1 MTNVNKP
8 NRYYCFTI
16 NNYTATDI
24 EQLTAFCGDCTY
36 LTYGYEKGTEQ
47 NTPHIQGYFELPK
60 PQRFSYVKK
69 RLPRAHYEIRK
80 GSRTQARDY
89 CHKEDPKPFEYGI
102 WKPDKQGMRND
113 LTCVKRKIDEGASEE
128 VIADEHFN
136 TWCRNYRAFERYRNL
151 RNKRKC
157 TVKTV
162 IWLHGP
168 TGSGKSKHAYS
179 LAPDAYWKPPET
191 KWFDGYTGES
201 TVILDDFRY
210 TWFSF
215 SYLLRLLD
223 RYPMSVEN
231 KGGSTPWIP
240 HTIIVTCPN
249 APEDAYPYTG
259 EDTGQLLRR
268 ITKVIKVEG

>member
-16 NNYTATDI
+16 NNYSATDI
-24 EQLTAFCGDCTY
+24 EQLMAFCDDTTY
-36 LTYGYEKGTEQ
+36 LTYGFEKGTQES
-47 NTPHIQGYFELPK
+47 TKHIQGYVELPR
-60 PQRFSYVKK
+60 PQRFSYIKK
-69 RLPRAHYEIRK
+69 RLPRAHLEIRH

-113 LTCVKRKIDEGASEE
+113 LVAVKRKIDEGVSEE

-151 RNKRKC
+151 KNKKRC
-157 TVKTV
+157 TEKKV
-162 IWLHGP
+162 IWIYGP
-168 TGSGKSKHAYS
+168 TGTGKSKKAMD

-191 KWFDGYTGES
+191 KWFDGYAGES
-201 TVILDDFRY
+201 TVILDDFRPS
-210 TWFSF
+210 WFSF

-231 KGGSTPWIP
+231 KGGSVPWVP
-240 HTIIVTCPN
+240 TTIIVTCPSHPDELYN
-249 APEDAYPYTG
+249 FVTEDIK
-259 EDTGQLLRR
+259 QLKRR
-268 ITKVIKVEG
+268 ITEVIKVEG